1 MIFLLNFTGFYRNFG
16 GLNPVVTSLIYV
28 DLTLLGF
35 TGYYRVLLNMN
46 EFFRVLPGFYRVF
59 TEFYWVLPDF
69 HGLYWVFFCSGAR
82 TRVRM

>member
-1 MIFLLNFTGFYRNFG
+1 MLVCAEYLDRLDLTLMIFLLNFTGFYRNFG

-46 EFFRVLPGFYRVF
+46 EF
-59 TEFYWVLPDF
+59 YWV
-69 HGLYWVFFCSGAR
+69 
-82 TRVRM
+82 